1 MHRVDFYLL
10 PLLGLAFF
18 ALQCDR
24 GNIANALTDTITEDL
39 GITTNQVNVG
49 NSLLSAGI
57 VLLEIPSNIL
67 LQKVGKNIENLW
79 SLPSLLTTI
88 VDLNGK

>member
-1 MHRVDFYLL
+1 MYIYRIDFILL
-10 PLLGLAFF
+10 PILGLAFF

-39 GITTNQVNVG
+39 KVTTNQINVG

-57 VLLEIPSNIL
+57 VVLEIPSNIL
-67 LQKVGKNIENLW
+67 LQKVHYHC
-79 SLPSLLTTI
+79 
-88 VDLNGK
+88 